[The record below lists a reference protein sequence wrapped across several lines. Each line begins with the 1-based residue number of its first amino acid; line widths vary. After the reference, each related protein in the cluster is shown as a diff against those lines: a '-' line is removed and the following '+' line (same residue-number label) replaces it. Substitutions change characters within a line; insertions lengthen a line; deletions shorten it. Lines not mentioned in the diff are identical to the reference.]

1 MRVGIVYKEESERAR
16 DLAFAETEKLIK
28 KRGFSVR
35 VMESQ
40 APLGE
45 AESLGEKDWAK
56 GLELVI
62 VFGGDGTLLRA
73 AQLVVD
79 HDVKVMGVNAGEL
92 GFLTE
97 VRPEELDS
105 VIDDLQNGNAPYTER
120 TVLTCEMETDSRRI
134 QVHALNE
141 VSITCA
147 GLPRVI
153 DLETRINDV
162 FVTSFRADGLLVSTP
177 TGSTAYCMAAGGPI
191 VHPDLKCL
199 TITPICPH
207 TLTSRPLVIPESSV
221 VKVIMQSDA
230 KTVHVTADSQMA
242 YPLPPG
248 RSVTLKVAGHCLK
261 LISSPSMSYYEILR
275 TKLRWGE
282 R

>member
-1 MRVGIVYKEESERAR
+1 MQVGVIYREESERAR
-16 DLAFAETEKLIK
+16 DLALSESEKLTA
-28 KRGFSVR
+28 RGCTVR
-35 VMESQ
+35 TLDSQ
-40 APLGE
+40 APLGK
-45 AESLGEKDWAK
+45 AATAVEKDWAR
-56 GLELVI
+56 GLDLVI
-62 VFGGDGTLLRA
+62 VYGGDGTLLRA
-73 AQLVVD
+73 AQLVVGE
-79 HDVKVMGVNAGEL
+79 DVKVMGVNAGGL

-105 VIDDLQNGNAPYTER
+105 FIDDVLEDKAPYTER
-120 TVLTCEMETDSRRI
+120 IVLSCEFMHGSRDTY
-134 QVHALNE
+134 VYCLNE
-141 VSITCA
+141 ISITCA

-191 VHPDLKCL
+191 VHPDLNCL
-199 TITPICPH
+199 TITPVCPH
-207 TLTSRPLVIPESSV
+207 TLTSRPLVIPGSSE
-221 VKVIMQSDA
+221 VKVTMQSDA
-230 KTVHVTADSQMA
+230 KTVHLTADSQMA

-248 RSVTLKVAGHCLK
+248 GSVTMKVAPYVLK
-261 LISSPSMSYYEILR
+261 LVCSPSMSYYEILR